1 MQQSTLRLTLDV
13 DYDLNGESISS
24 MKTLLDNGLNSAI
37 GNGLLSGHTEAEVIS
52 HEYTIKVI
60 EPTPA
65 TEVDKIADGIGCLI
79 EMSRSH
85 IEDID
90 IGLADGSYEAA
101 DNEDIEDKRAA
112 MELIYG
118 QQGRIKACLNVCE
131 EVDTR
136 LLADMSAGHLSMQ
149 RDRAY
154 LDRSMYQETRG
165 MLDRIVQEI
174 DALGVCENNGL
185 TQLTSMV
192 VEARRLLKSIEDDA
206 AGRPGGKLVRF
217 VEQVAEFKKW
227 GDTAG
232 HNETDEPSDGMED
245 SHSCLMDLI
254 DQARDILKA

>member
-24 MKTLLDNGLNSAI
+24 MKTLLGNGLDSAI

-52 HEYTIKVI
+52 HGYTIKVI

-65 TEVDKIADGIGCLI
+65 TQVDKIADGIGYLI

-85 IEDID
+85 IEDI
-90 IGLADGSYEAA
+90 
-101 DNEDIEDKRAA
+101 EDKRAA
-112 MELIYG
+112 MDLIYG

-131 EVDTR
+131 GSDTR
-136 LLADMSAGHLSMQ
+136 LLADMSAGYLSMQ

-174 DALGVCENNGL
+174 DELGVCENNGL

-192 VEARRLLKSIEDDA
+192 VEARRFLKSTEDDA
-206 AGRPGGKLVRF
+206 VGRSGGNLVQF

-254 DQARDILKA
+254 DQARDILKT